1 MNLISKV
8 AAKKLNDRLLTQNVI
23 LQTLIDIIL
32 ENGLI
37 TEKELESKIEENI
50 TDIESMI
57 NTLHKESLEIEE
69 DVVTSGIY
77 YGPHGE
83 A

>member
-37 TEKELESKIEENI
+37 TEKELESKIEKNI